1 MQKVL
6 IDTFIVPKKAEE
18 EFFTRVK
25 VNRNLIKSLPGFV
38 QDSAYIREKT
48 KDEFQ
53 FVTVAVWENEE
64 AIDSAKKEVLASYQR
79 EGFDMP
85 GMLQRLGISIERGIF
100 EISKS

>member
-6 IDTFIVPKKAEE
+6 IDTFIVPKKAEG

-25 VNRNLIKSLPGFV
+25 VNRNLIKSLPGFI
-38 QDSAYIREKT
+38 QDSAYIRERSE
-48 KDEFQ
+48 DEIQ
-53 FVTVAVWENEE
+53 FVTVAIWENEE
-64 AIDSAKKEVLASYQR
+64 AISNAKKEVQTSYQK

-100 EISKS
+100 DLAKN